1 MRTEISHLLL
11 KILHDIRN
19 RSLEAVN
26 KDCSGTP
33 DNLIIAE
40 EKVLSKGCGTFIES
54 PGPHLC
60 TETMEAFSR
69 HCCKVR
75 RLWEVCWLG
84 EVGLLVARQS

>member
-1 MRTEISHLLL
+1 MQS
-11 KILHDIRN
+11 
-19 RSLEAVN
+19 RSLKAVS

-40 EKVLSKGCGTFIES
+40 EKVLSKGRGTFIES

-60 TETMEAFSR
+60 TETIEAFSR
-69 HCCKVR
+69 HCWKVC